1 MVIKLHFH
9 YDSGACRRMENGVE
23 SELCIV
29 AGLYFLFSPFRI
41 LHVCSSLWVAVFDS
55 NCIVYPYFQHSFTSW
70 LVVLYHTDC
79 QLSSIDSLNTPSTFD
94 TRAMC
99 K

>member
-41 LHVCSSLWVAVFDS
+41 LHVCSSLLMAVFYP
-55 NCIVYPYFQHSFTSW
+55 NCIVYPYFQHSFASW
-70 LVVLYHTDC
+70 LVILYQTDFR
-79 QLSSIDSLNTPSTFD
+79 LSSLDSLNALPTFD
-94 TRAMC
+94 TRNMC